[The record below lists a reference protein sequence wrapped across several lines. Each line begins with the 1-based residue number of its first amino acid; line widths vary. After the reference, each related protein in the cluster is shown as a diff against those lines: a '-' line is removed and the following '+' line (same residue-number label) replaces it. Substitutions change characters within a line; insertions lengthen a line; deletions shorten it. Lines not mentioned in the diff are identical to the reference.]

1 MVSIPRHRAHQIRPR
16 CFTRRDDLLN
26 TRLWSVDHRSHHFL
40 FLSEL
45 GTRSINILFSPYAIT
60 YMMAMPMSK
69 EVKEQ
74 DLTLSPVISKAD
86 GIVHHV
92 NIGYTAQ
99 LQKRRSLLSIM
110 GMTLAIAA
118 VPYGIGGTLMSA
130 VR

>member
-1 MVSIPRHRAHQIRPR
+1 
-16 CFTRRDDLLN
+16 
-26 TRLWSVDHRSHHFL
+26 
-40 FLSEL
+40 
-45 GTRSINILFSPYAIT
+45 
-60 YMMAMPMSK
+60 MSK
-69 EVKEQ
+69 EVKGQ
-74 DLTLSPVISKAD
+74 DLPPSPVISKAD

-130 VR
+130 VRQSIALIILSRKKLLTLFTHNRFMVEANSRCSSACLWSSCLMGASLSH